1 MPEGP
6 SLFSQPLVC
15 CALYL
20 VSLATA
26 TEVLH
31 PAAGRPLTALLA
43 KMCIAWCSIPQLRYG
58 RASPA
63 GAKWSGSL
71 ATAENVALLTGLITP
86 GAHTQTTLLTA
97 VAELSLNKINVN
109 LVGLAETGLGY
120 L

>member
-1 MPEGP
+1 M
-6 SLFSQPLVC
+6 
-15 CALYL
+15 
-20 VSLATA
+20 
-26 TEVLH
+26 
-31 PAAGRPLTALLA
+31 
-43 KMCIAWCSIPQLRYG
+43 
-58 RASPA
+58 
-63 GAKWSGSL
+63 